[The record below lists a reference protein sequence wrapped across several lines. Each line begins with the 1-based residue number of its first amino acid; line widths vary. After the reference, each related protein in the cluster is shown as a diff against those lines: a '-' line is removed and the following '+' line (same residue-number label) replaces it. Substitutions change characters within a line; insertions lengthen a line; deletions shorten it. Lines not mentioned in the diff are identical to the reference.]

1 MAASCEMGPAPPVT
15 GEKEF
20 AVPVGALLL
29 LLAVESS
36 GAADALADR
45 LPVSLYMVVLGIG
58 AVSACLQLS
67 RHPTPM
73 PWLTIAAWSGFVSA
87 LVLSYQRSSL
97 NPRAGAEAVSDALKN
112 LVFLVVCCALAAG
125 LKRWWTAAAAVCVPM
140 ALISGLSAAN
150 QWLFHNRFDFLG
162 FVTVT
167 QSLGVGVV
175 TARHAGPT
183 PDPNFWGRF
192 LVVGLAFALALV
204 SDARRRGNR
213 LGVAASSGTIGLL
226 LVGIYLTGSR
236 GTFIATAVVVFMYLL
251 LVGVSLRQ
259 ILIGVPLVGFVALLV
274 PGVASRL
281 LSMVGLAEQGQRAAV
296 DPSLLERL
304 ATQRVGLR
312 MLQDR
317 ILTGVGPGG
326 YMEAFPDYAAVTDVT
341 LRRVTA
347 PHNLYVGLAAEL
359 GLIGLAA
366 WLLVIGAA
374 LLLGLRAIR
383 HLSVL
388 PGEAAGTLRPY
399 VASCL
404 AALAGWSVASM
415 FLHLSYVRVILIVVA
430 LIGVLEIQSR
440 NMVEH
445 LTLVPST
452 LEGRAART
460 TPRRPT
466 IPVVLGAV
474 VGAFLAIG
482 LVVALPRDIKA
493 EAVGVLQPIRH
504 DPYYLDLRSRT
515 AVVPT
520 FAVIVATSG
529 DRVEAQGDP
538 TSGLITVSANGATG
552 AARLDAAKVA
562 AAQQLE
568 TTGLGRLYRIS
579 WGQVTERTAGA
590 PWLLAAGAGSAGA
603 ALSGATVLYIHRS
616 YRTGSRQ
623 RRHEEG
629 QE

>member
-1 MAASCEMGPAPPVT
+1 
-15 GEKEF
+15 
-20 AVPVGALLL
+20 
-29 LLAVESS
+29 
-36 GAADALADR
+36 
-45 LPVSLYMVVLGIG
+45 
-58 AVSACLQLS
+58 
-67 RHPTPM
+67 M
-73 PWLTIAAWSGFVSA
+73 PWLLIAAWSGFVSA
-87 LVLSYQRSSL
+87 LLLSYQCSSL
-97 NPRAGAEAVSDALKN
+97 NPTAGAEVVTDGLRN

-125 LKRWWTAAAAVCVPM
+125 LKRWWMAAAAVCVPM

-150 QWLFHNRFDFLG
+150 EWLFRNGFDFLG
-162 FVTVT
+162 FETVT
-167 QSLGVGVV
+167 ESLGVGVV

-183 PDPNFWGRF
+183 PDPNFWGRL
-192 LVVGLAFALALV
+192 LVVGLAFALGLL
-204 SDARRRGNR
+204 SDAKERGNR

-236 GTFIATAVVVFMYLL
+236 GTFIATVVMVFLYLL

-259 ILIGVPLVGFVALLV
+259 VLIGVPLVGFVALLV

-281 LSMVGLAEQGQRAAV
+281 LSMVGLAEHGQRAAV

-304 ATQRVGLR
+304 ATQRVALR

-347 PHNLYVGLAAEL
+347 PHNLYLGLAAEL
-359 GLIGLAA
+359 GAIGLGA
-366 WLLVIGAA
+366 WLLVIGVA
-374 LLLGLRAIR
+374 LLLGLRAMR

-404 AALAGWSVASM
+404 AALAGWSVASV
-415 FLHLSYVRVILIVVA
+415 FLHLTYVRVLLIVIA
-430 LIGVLEIQSR
+430 LIGVLEFQSR
-440 NMVEH
+440 NTVEH

-452 LEGRAART
+452 SARRAALA

-466 IPVVLGAV
+466 IPLVVGTV
-474 VGAFLAIG
+474 VGALLAIG
-482 LVVALPRDIKA
+482 LVVALPRDSKA
-493 EAVGVLQPIRH
+493 EAVGVLQPIRRE
-504 DPYYLDLRSRT
+504 PYYFDLRSRT
-515 AVVPT
+515 GVVPT

-538 TSGLITVSANGATG
+538 TSGLIKVSASGATG

-568 TTGLGRLYRIS
+568 ATGLGRLYRIS
-579 WGQVTERTAGA
+579 WGQVTEHAAGP
-590 PWLLAAGAGSAGA
+590 PWLFAAAAGSAGA
-603 ALSGATVLYIHRS
+603 ALSGAIVWCIRGS
-616 YRTGSRQ
+616 YRTRSRP
-623 RRHEEG
+623 RRRTEG
-629 QE
+629 QK